1 MSGTFVRSEDVGKG
15 INFIKKLAI
24 PQGFT
29 PVKWQSRIDDNLLS
43 LVPIEET
50 YNALSL
56 LQHKEVDAVDVEYHV
71 GKYFMKSY
79 PQLGPFSVDVT
90 LPFIDVPF
98 LLSTLRHPEII
109 KELNL
114 FLINNQSLI
123 SNIYEKYDIALPDE
137 LVERFR
143 TEQNIEKNEV
153 WKPL

>member
-1 MSGTFVRSEDVGKG
+1 MGTKDKRLSSILLCHLTGVNPCG
-15 INFIKKLAI
+15 IAI

-114 FLINNQSLI
+114 FLINNQSFGYLLRI
-123 SNIYEKYDIALPDE
+123 G
-137 LVERFR
+137 LV
-143 TEQNIEKNEV
+143 
-153 WKPL
+153 L